1 MEKIVSMKA
10 IIKSEKEKLEFV
22 TSVYE
27 LREEKK
33 IFLEFH
39 LTDNDLIHTKVS
51 NVIDRDK
58 SHSDLLEEIENILDI
73 FMNLS
78 GNSLLNGV
86 IHKYLFS
93 RLISNELITRRPM
106 NNEGFYFNVDSP
118 NFREAFYDAF
128 YVKYEKGLKSVE
140 FESPSGKR
148 QIIILTSKTESEER
162 VFYFQRSK

>member
-10 IIKSEKEKLEFV
+10 IVENDKERLEFV
-22 TSVYE
+22 TLVYE
-27 LREEKK
+27 LREERK
-33 IFLEFH
+33 ILLEFH
-39 LTDNDLIHTKVS
+39 LTDNDVIHTRIA

-58 SHSDLLEEIENILDI
+58 PHSDLLEEIENILDI

-93 RLISNELITRRPM
+93 RLISNEFITRRPM
-106 NNEGFYFNVDSP
+106 NSEGFYFNVDSP
-118 NFREAFYDAF
+118 NFRESFYDAF
-128 YVKYEKGLKSVE
+128 YVKYEKGLKRVE

-162 VFYFQRSK
+162 VFHFQRSR

>member
-27 LREEKK
+27 LREERK
-33 IFLEFH
+33 I
-39 LTDNDLIHTKVS
+39 
-51 NVIDRDK
+51 
-58 SHSDLLEEIENILDI
+58 LEEIENILDI

-86 IHKYLFS
+86 IHRYLFS
-93 RLISNELITRRPM
+93 RLISNEFITRRPM
-106 NNEGFYFNVDSP
+106 NSEGFYFNVDSP

-128 YVKYEKGLKSVE
+128 YVKYEKGLKSIE